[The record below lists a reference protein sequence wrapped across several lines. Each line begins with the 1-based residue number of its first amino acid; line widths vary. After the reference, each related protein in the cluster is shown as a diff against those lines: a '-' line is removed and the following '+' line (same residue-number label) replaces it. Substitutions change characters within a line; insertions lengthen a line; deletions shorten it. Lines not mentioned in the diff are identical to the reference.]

1 MCTYTHIWL
10 RTDCTWI
17 TLLPNNTASETIVHK
32 SEGCG
37 VFTTCYHWGAG
48 WAVTGQIRDT
58 GQNFLQYYFQTG
70 SSSSHRYCHICF
82 LITFPEEDFIR
93 NTIIILCISYI
104 IIICII
110 YNNAAVNNEYWW
122 LQDLILLFNIP
133 TGTRKDFFEI
143 DRKFEQ
149 TSSERF
155 SSPALRSIEMTTA
168 TDPATLHHMPWDLT
182 VRCFL
187 SLIRHHAIHT
197 WEVLI
202 CSTLDGGERSA
213 SCSSRF
219 NCVER
224 GPTTLLVGDRFGPV
238 VEVRWIFA
246 PVRNRRTSV
255 LPVGSQ
261 YADWAILALY
271 SRWLQRIVSS
281 RYVEFGCSFP

>member
-1 MCTYTHIWL
+1 VRSVHYLLSLGCRPGGNWAN
-10 RTDCTWI
+10 TW
-17 TLLPNNTASETIVHK
+17 H
-32 SEGCG
+32 G
-37 VFTTCYHWGAG
+37 
-48 WAVTGQIRDT
+48 R
-58 GQNFLQYYFQTG
+58 QNFLQSSFQTG
-70 SSSSHRYCHICF
+70 SSSGYRYCHICF
-82 LITFPEEDFIR
+82 LIAFPEEDFIR
-93 NTIIILCISYI
+93 NTIIILCIIYI
-104 IIICII
+104 IIIFIS

-133 TGTRKDFFEI
+133 TGTRKVFFEI
-143 DRKFEQ
+143 DRKFEH

-155 SSPALRSIEMTTA
+155 SSPALRPIEMTTA
-168 TDPATLHHMPWDLT
+168 TGPATLHHMPWDLT

-219 NCVER
+219 NCVEGDPR
-224 GPTTLLVGDRFGPV
+224 TRTLLVGDRFGTV

-246 PVRNRRTSV
+246 FVRNRRTSV
-255 LPVGSQ
+255 LPVGRQ

-271 SRWLQRIVSS
+271 SRWLQWIVSS